1 MFRKG
6 KAGWLAL
13 NIVESVLLIAAGV
26 LCLVFCNNK
35 DFQNACILAVGIIV
49 VLDALLRL
57 VLDVVSVVSSG
68 DATLIKTSYG
78 QAITGSLELATG
90 AILIMVGANK
100 TDAGIIFEYLGW
112 FIGILMIVLGIILC
126 VYAGVYIAK
135 KAGPGG
141 KNLGLLLA
149 GLLLIAAGI
158 LTIVF
163 LTKQSTILTIFFVV
177 FGLCLLLAGGLMAYL
192 TFAYV
197 NELKKQKKAAEA
209 ASKPEG
215 EKEEAIEVEASEVIS
230 ETPEDEGDNKPT
242 EGQNEEKDA

>member
-1 MFRKG
+1 M
-6 KAGWLAL
+6 
-13 NIVESVLLIAAGV
+13 LIAAGV
-26 LCLVFCNNK
+26 LCLVFCNNE

-126 VYAGVYIAK
+126 VYAGLRPLAAPANSGSSKARYPRSRSMQSSIKTAPAK
-135 KAGPGG
+135 RR
-141 KNLGLLLA
+141 
-149 GLLLIAAGI
+149 IE
-158 LTIVF
+158 
-163 LTKQSTILTIFFVV
+163 
-177 FGLCLLLAGGLMAYL
+177 
-192 TFAYV
+192 YV
-197 NELKKQKKAAEA
+197 
-209 ASKPEG
+209 
-215 EKEEAIEVEASEVIS
+215 
-230 ETPEDEGDNKPT
+230 
-242 EGQNEEKDA
+242 

>member
-6 KAGWLAL
+6 KAGWLTL
-13 NIVESVLLIAAGV
+13 NIIESLLLLVAGV
-26 LCLVFCNNK
+26 LCLVFCNNR

-68 DATLIKTSYG
+68 DATLIRTSYG
-78 QAITGSLELATG
+78 QAITGSLELASG

-112 FIGILMIVLGIILC
+112 FIGILMIVLGVILC

-141 KNLGLLLA
+141 KNVGLLLA
-149 GLLLIAAGI
+149 GLLLIAVGI

-163 LTKQSTILTIFFVV
+163 LTDQSTILTIFFIV

-197 NELKKQKKAAEA
+197 NELKKQKKAEEA
-209 ASKPEG
+209 ASKAESA
-215 EKEEAIEVEASEVIS
+215 KEEVVEVEASEVEKEEPKEE
-230 ETPEDEGDNKPT
+230 ETAKPE